1 MIDAKLERILVRVQ
15 KPARY
20 TGGEYNEIIKDKANV
35 DVRFAMCFPD
45 TYEIGMSNLGLRIL
59 YGSMNE
65 AEGVWCERAFAP
77 WGDMEEE
84 MRKADIPLY
93 ALESGDCLKE
103 FDFVGFSLGYEMA
116 YTNVLNMLDLAHIPL
131 HSDQRGEDDPII
143 VAGGTC
149 VYNGEP
155 LADFI
160 DIFSLGEGEDVTL
173 EMIDLY
179 RKGKQ
184 EGWSRA
190 EFLQNSAQVPGLY
203 VPSLYEVT
211 YHEDGTVQAI
221 TPTHGAPEHIR
232 KRIVADL
239 DKSYFPVKT
248 IIPSTDIV
256 HDRVMLEVFRGCIR
270 GCRFC
275 QAGYCYRP
283 VRPRSVDLLVK
294 QGIESCK
301 DSGYQEMTLSSL
313 STSDYRPLTELC
325 DGLLEYCDPRNINI
339 NLPSLRADGFSMG
352 IMQRLQRVRKTSITF
367 APEAGTQRM
376 RDTINKNVKEEDLL
390 QSCRTAFEGGCNAVK
405 LYFMLGLPT
414 ETDEDVIGI
423 AQLAEKVYW
432 TWKSYAVNKSRGLRI
447 TVSTSFFVPKP
458 FTPFQWE
465 AQITR
470 EEYHRRV
477 DLLRNSIKNKSIQY
491 NWHEMETSY
500 IEAVL
505 ARGDRRLGK
514 LLETVWRKGGRL
526 DSWSEYFSFERW
538 MEAFAE
544 TGIDPDFYALRE
556 RPKDEILP
564 WSMIDIGVHPEYLW
578 REREQAYR
586 SVITPDCRVQCMGC
600 GANCLLPDGVFCD
613 EDRR

>member
-1 MIDAKLERILVRVQ
+1 MIDAKLERILLRVQ

-93 ALESGDCLKE
+93 ALESGDSLKE

-190 EFLQNSAQVPGLY
+190 EFLQNAAHVPGLY

-447 TVSTSFFVPKP
+447 TVSTSCFVPKP